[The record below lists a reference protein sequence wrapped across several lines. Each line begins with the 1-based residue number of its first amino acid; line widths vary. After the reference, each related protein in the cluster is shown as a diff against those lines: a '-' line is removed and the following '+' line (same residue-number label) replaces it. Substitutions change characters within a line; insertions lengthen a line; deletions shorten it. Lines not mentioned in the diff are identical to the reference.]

1 MYCFHSCLWNK
12 LDCNYLDNCLS
23 LHWNY
28 MISVEVG
35 ELTVA
40 ELIIFSWHSMLWKG
54 AFQHEIITGLSIFNK
69 SRKKHTRLRRIET
82 VKQTLKKK
90 RNQPVCFTL
99 TSLFHFSAGQ
109 GSGVPWWQSTRTQ
122 QEPRTEV
129 ALWLYW
135 CQKWVK
141 AASLDAGHCTPSPCL
156 EDQVLDQTDP
166 SWHWSKGMGRFECWR
181 NVIPKY
187 LIGS

>member
-1 MYCFHSCLWNK
+1 MYCFHSCLRNK

-40 ELIIFSWHSMLWKG
+40 ELIIFLWHSMLWKR

-69 SRKKHTRLRRIET
+69 SRKRHARLRRIET

-90 RNQPVCFTL
+90 KENQSVCFSL
-99 TSLFHFSAGQ
+99 TSLFHFSAGHGSCVPIVDQHSKSQ
-109 GSGVPWWQSTRTQ
+109 GLKASWFQNG
-122 QEPRTEV
+122 
-129 ALWLYW
+129 
-135 CQKWVK
+135 VK
-141 AASLDAGHCTPSPCL
+141 AASLDAAHCTHSPCL
-156 EDQVLDQTDP
+156 
-166 SWHWSKGMGRFECWR
+166 
-181 NVIPKY
+181 
-187 LIGS
+187 